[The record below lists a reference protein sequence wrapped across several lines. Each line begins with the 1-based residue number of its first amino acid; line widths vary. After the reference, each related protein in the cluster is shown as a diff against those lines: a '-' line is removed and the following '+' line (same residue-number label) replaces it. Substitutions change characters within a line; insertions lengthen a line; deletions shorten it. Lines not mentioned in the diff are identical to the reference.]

1 MDKIIRDYRKQIDLS
16 VLRFWV
22 GTLSILSI
30 LFLSRTLSK
39 EITRVPAFIMAGGI
53 ILLTLFW
60 TVEYL
65 ILSAARFKKKF
76 TSLPKIEQDKIA
88 EQYEKAKPHNK
99 KWYLEDYLL
108 YFKDWDIMLVKYSD
122 IQKAEFGRHKLRLH
136 LTDNKVCILPTW
148 IDENPAMIVALL
160 RVKNPD
166 LRVIIDGN
174 EVDITKKKGTSK

>member
-1 MDKIIRDYRKQIDLS
+1 MQRIVSDYLKRVRPAVARL
-16 VLRFWV
+16 WA
-22 GTLSILSI
+22 GTLSTLAI
-30 LFLSRTLSK
+30 LFISRSFSR
-39 EITRVPAFIMAGGI
+39 ESTRVPAFIIAGGI
-53 ILLTLFW
+53 ILLTLLC

-76 TSLPKIEQDKIA
+76 ISLPETEQNKIS

-108 YFKDWDIMLVKYSD
+108 YFRNDIMLVKYSD
-122 IQKAEFGRHKLRLH
+122 IQKAELWRRKLRLH
-136 LTDNKVCILPTW
+136 LTDNTVHFLPTW